1 MPFIA
6 LGGRFAEFRVAELAA
21 APEPAQ
27 GGRLLVFVRAAAA
40 EFAGRFVLP
49 KPCGAR
55 PESVE
60 LPCALQAREEVFGR
74 ADEFSEADGLEP
86 CEAAEDGRLVE
97 SCDWRLALNPDEVPA
112 DRAVLAAVE
121 LPGLRA
127 ELFMVRAGR
136 REAEAAGAVRAITLR
151 F

>member
-6 LGGRFAEFRVAELAA
+6 LGGRFAEFREAELGA

-27 GGRLLVFVRAAAA
+27 GGRLLEFGRAAADT

-60 LPCALQAREEVFGR
+60 LPCALQAREEVFER
-74 ADEFSEADGLEP
+74 ADEFTEADGLEP
-86 CEAAEDGRLVE
+86 CEPAEG
-97 SCDWRLALNPDEVPA
+97 
-112 DRAVLAAVE
+112 
-121 LPGLRA
+121 G
-127 ELFMVRAGR
+127 
-136 REAEAAGAVRAITLR
+136 
-151 F
+151 